1 MSTADVYRASKL
13 PETPEPPP
21 RELVYEAVDRDTNR
35 GTAVAWFQI
44 FSLPIVFG
52 VVVSIATTPAAGLV
66 AIVAASVFA
75 VWYRRRSRHREG
87 AILRVEEGQLLVINR
102 GQRVPRATF
111 ALRDVSDVVLDVKT
125 IRRVQEGDS
134 PIPAVRFT
142 NTTVG
147 PEIDTA
153 RIVLVG
159 KKKSERVELS
169 EAYLAHMD
177 ATEWLGKIRVFL
189 RKNGWIPRDE
199 RKSAKKTDQ

>member
-1 MSTADVYRASKL
+1 
-13 PETPEPPP
+13 
-21 RELVYEAVDRDTNR
+21 VYEALDRDANR
-35 GTAVAWFQI
+35 GTAVAWFQL
-44 FSLPIVFG
+44 FSLPLVFG
-52 VVVSIATTPAAGLV
+52 VALSVAVTPMVGLAG
-66 AIVAASVFA
+66 IVAGTAFA
-75 VWYRRRSRHREG
+75 VWYRRRARHREG
-87 AILRVEEGQLLVINR
+87 AVLRVEEGKLLVSSR
-102 GQRVPRATF
+102 GQRLPKAVF
-111 ALRDVSDVVLDVKT
+111 ALRDLSDVVLDVKT

-142 NTTVG
+142 HTTVG

-189 RKNGWIPRDE
+189 RKHGWIPKDE
-199 RKSAKKTDQ
+199 RKKSVVARSGGTDPSA